1 MLNPTVVA
9 TQERSTAMKRINLT
23 QFNKEAE
30 IILQQKSKLIRIA
43 LNKLREI
50 VSIKH
55 LTLGI
60 TMQEELI
67 IIE

>member
-1 MLNPTVVA
+1 
-9 TQERSTAMKRINLT
+9 MKRINLT